1 MMRQALELA
10 RNIEAADSLEV
21 LADGATFYGVWDA
34 RAFFLAGKGRLRVVS
49 QFWRLSLQG

>member
-1 MMRQALELA
+1 MRQALELA

>member
-1 MMRQALELA
+1 MRQALELA

-21 LADGATFYGVWDA
+21 LADGATFDGVWDA
-34 RAFFLAGKGRLRVVS
+34 RAFFLAGKGRFRVVS